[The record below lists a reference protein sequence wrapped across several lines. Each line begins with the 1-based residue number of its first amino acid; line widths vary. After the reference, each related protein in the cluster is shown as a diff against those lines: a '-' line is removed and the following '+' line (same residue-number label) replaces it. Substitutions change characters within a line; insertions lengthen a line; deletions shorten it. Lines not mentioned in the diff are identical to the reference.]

1 MYARIQTCYFRL
13 FSPKRFLLSLRPI
26 VGSTT
31 MEVFLSLYN
40 QEAFSNPGDK
50 IIASLPF
57 GSMITDRND
66 PVGYGLSTPH
76 TSQKISTTR
85 RI

>member
-1 MYARIQTCYFRL
+1 
-13 FSPKRFLLSLRPI
+13 
-26 VGSTT
+26 

-76 TSQKISTTR
+76 TSQKISRTR